1 MAGIV
6 SAAISF
12 LLNYCLLPFPATL
25 LGNAGAQNPIWVI
38 DGYSRSSQPLIKFRS
53 EGTMIDEVTFQT
65 LFIFTAVVFVIL
77 WGRNLVSIGITRDKF
92 YTATEGIIIA
102 VPRFLL
108 LGASLAG
115 ILVYSIDPH
124 LMKWSALP
132 LPFWLRW
139 FGFFIGLTAL
149 IIFFAVLQAL
159 GQNFSTTLTVK
170 KDQTLVTQ
178 GPYQWVR
185 HPMYTSF
192 VLLWVGYFLLSTNWF
207 IGLTGILG
215 FALAIVV
222 RTPKEEQMM
231 IERFGYEYIAYMKR
245 TGRYLPRRLGKR
257 L

>member
-1 MAGIV
+1 
-6 SAAISF
+6 
-12 LLNYCLLPFPATL
+12 
-25 LGNAGAQNPIWVI
+25 
-38 DGYSRSSQPLIKFRS
+38 
-53 EGTMIDEVTFQT
+53 MIDETTFQA

-92 YTATEGIIIA
+92 YTATEGIMIA

-115 ILVYSIDPH
+115 ILVYSINPH

-139 FGFFIGLTAL
+139 FGFFIGLAAL
-149 IIFFAVLQAL
+149 IIFFWVLRSL
-159 GQNFSTTLTVK
+159 GQNFSTTLTIK
-170 KDQTLVTQ
+170 KDQTLVIQ

-192 VLLWVGYFLLSTNWF
+192 VLLWVGYFFISTNWF

-215 FALAIVV
+215 FVWAIVV

-231 IERFGYEYIAYMKR
+231 IERFGDEYIAYMKR
-245 TGRYLPRRLGKR
+245 TGRYLPRWLGKKTTSEH
-257 L
+257 